1 MAEATQP
8 AAHPPGYQPGK
19 AAGIT
24 GVTSQHQGLGAAY
37 AVSLPL
43 FEGPLDLL
51 LHLIEQEKLDI
62 NEISLVAVTDQY
74 LKTIDTLEELSPG
87 ALADFLVVA
96 SRLLYIKS
104 TRLLP
109 KPNAGGEDEEET
121 GDNLVRHLLEYRQ
134 FKRAASELRE
144 REDEGGRLFVRPPTT
159 VDLGELTQKQPEFG
173 ELDVNLLQKALKRA
187 LARIPIE
194 PPPPQVRLHTVTVA
208 ERIESVRSALAE
220 VRMRTAQSGQREEIS
235 FYRLLAESSSRI
247 EILVTFLAVLELVK
261 QREVVA
267 RQDVTFGEIVLV
279 LADPSEAVT
288 SEHEADDVADEI
300 IGDHDHAGG
309 KDDGLAAAS
318 QPEK

>member
-1 MAEATQP
+1 MADSTLQ
-8 AAHPPGYQPGK
+8 PGYQPGG

-24 GVTSQHQGLGAAY
+24 GISTSHQGLGATY

-62 NEISLVAVTDQY
+62 SEISLVAVTDQY
-74 LKTIDTLEELSPG
+74 LNTIEQLEELSPG

-109 KPNAGGEDEEET
+109 KAPTGESEEEES

-134 FKRAASELRE
+134 FKRAASELRG
-144 REDEGGRLFVRPPTT
+144 REDEGSRLFVRPPTT

-173 ELDVNLLQKALKRA
+173 ELDAALLQHALKRA
-187 LARIPIE
+187 LARIPAE
-194 PPPPQVRLHTVTVA
+194 TPLPQVQPYTVTVA
-208 ERIESVRSALAE
+208 ERIESVRTLLVSARQQELQVYE
-220 VRMRTAQSGQREEIS
+220 LS
-235 FYRLLAESSSRI
+235 FSALLAESSSRI
-247 EILVTFLAVLELVK
+247 EIIVTFLAVLELVK

-267 RQDVTFGEIVLV
+267 RQEATFGEIVLV
-279 LADPSEAVT
+279 VV
-288 SEHEADDVADEI
+288 DDLTNTEEQVEQSGEDGDE
-300 IGDHDHAGG
+300 
-309 KDDGLAAAS
+309 LAAATE
-318 QPEK
+318 P

>member
-1 MAEATQP
+1 MANPSTSS
-8 AAHPPGYQPGK
+8 GYQPGG

-24 GVTSQHQGLGAAY
+24 GVTSPHQGLGAAY

-74 LKTIDTLEELSPG
+74 LKTIDQLVEVAPG

-109 KPNAGGEDEEET
+109 KPATGEEDEEDT

-134 FKRAASELRE
+134 FKRAATELRS
-144 REDEGGRLFVRPPTT
+144 RQDEGSRLFVRPPTT
-159 VDLGELTQKQPEFG
+159 VDLGELTQKPPEFG
-173 ELDVNLLQKALKRA
+173 ELDATLLQKALQRA
-187 LARIPIE
+187 LARIPVL
-194 PPPPQVRLHTVTVA
+194 PPPPKVHSYTVTVA
-208 ERIESVRSALAE
+208 ERIESVRSLLAE
-220 VRMRTAQSGQREEIS
+220 ARKSAQPMLPLS
-235 FYRLLAESSSRI
+235 FAGLLDESSSRL
-247 EILVTFLAVLELVK
+247 EIIVTFLAVLELIK

-267 RQDVTFGEIVLV
+267 RQDATFGEIVLL
-279 LADPSEAVT
+279 LADEDGPVNEGQNP
-288 SEHEADDVADEI
+288 ADGEN
-300 IGDHDHAGG
+300 
-309 KDDGLAAAS
+309 LATATE
-318 QPEK
+318 PEE